1 MGNPWDYDFSAIGR
15 GAPLLIVHGSDAD
28 PAAKKQGGYRVT
40 GNSDLFKLLPE
51 ALPFEQVNLSK
62 AFLRRQ
68 GRPEMSRFERVLNL
82 VTDADQHPDTLAT
95 LAKLLRGFK
104 GRVINRPEAVL
115 RTSRDQ
121 VAKRLQGVEGLWVP
135 KVLRLRNPKPGTASA
150 AVERAGL
157 AFPLIVRLAGT

>member
-1 MGNPWDYDFSAIGR
+1 MGWRRPPHLWRAELLGPPLPPKSWRVSLAAMGNPWDYDFSAIGR

-82 VTDADQHPDTLAT
+82 VTDADQHPDTL
-95 LAKLLRGFK
+95 
-104 GRVINRPEAVL
+104 
-115 RTSRDQ
+115 
-121 VAKRLQGVEGLWVP
+121 
-135 KVLRLRNPKPGTASA
+135 
-150 AVERAGL
+150 
-157 AFPLIVRLAGT
+157 